1 MEPNGVFAFS
11 PHPQTNLMPCLDVSL
26 TSLTGRLLLLNPG
39 LTPVYKG
46 AEFAGAY
53 KTVDYHPKIR
63 SHLLSHSCDL
73 IRCGRIF
80 QRRPTDIVEV
90 ADHQDADVHV
100 DATILVV
107 EITI

>member
-1 MEPNGVFAFS
+1 M
-11 PHPQTNLMPCLDVSL
+11 L
-26 TSLTGRLLLLNPG
+26 TSLTGGLLLLNQG

-46 AEFAGAY
+46 AVLAGAD
-53 KTVDYHPKIR
+53 KAVDYHPKVR

-90 ADHQDADVHV
+90 ADHQDANIHV
-100 DATILVV
+100 DATIL
-107 EITI
+107 